1 MPGTARVADGTEA
14 EVTVRIMSGV
24 RNVTVAQKI
33 LKISFNGKEYINEN
47 IQHSKMYEYTFTV
60 PAEEV
65 ITGNNRVR
73 IEGLGG
79 SSDRFHGVFGKMT
92 YNRTYN
98 FNNGQVTTWD
108 ETGLIIENELPL
120 TGFTGEDRIVVYD
133 RTNQLR
139 SVVEK
144 TGNLFL
150 FQPEVEGD
158 ASFIAIGENS
168 ILKPTILNTTTMPW
182 VVDENTDYIIVSHPK
197 FITESPQALSEY
209 AHYRRSVEGGNFNV
223 SVVNIFDIYDQFGF
237 GIDHHN
243 IALRNFANYLN
254 TNYPKVRFLNIIG
267 KGVQF
272 TSVRTPANA
281 ETYKEYNLIATYGS
295 PGTDNLIATNGYS
308 APIFMN
314 IGRIPVI
321 NTEQLSSY
329 LTKLKNHESRLRNL
343 TSDPNLRTALKR
355 IVHLSGGDA
364 NIQTSIRNYMDNFA
378 KNISESKLAALVD
391 SYYKNSSEIIGQDVD
406 LVYKMINEG
415 AFLVTFFGHSSAIT
429 FDLNIYDISKYEETD
444 FYPMSLALGCYS
456 GNYHLPSLS
465 GAENL
470 SFVPNKGFLGMIANS
485 GAAFPG
491 ELNFFTRQF
500 YEEIG
505 DDMDNGFLREK
516 LNKALNSIASN
527 NPKIFEQMAMLGD
540 PATLHFTAKG
550 PDLAFEY
557 SETKINPN
565 IVTTETDSID
575 VTLKVINLGAGLET
589 GESVDINLERVTPD
603 GKMQTIFEGE
613 LEISS
618 PSTEF
623 PIRIP
628 VQTESANIGRNLF
641 FASMN
646 KDKKIEEWPSDIA
659 YSNNQLKNN
668 IGENGYPFNVFGFD
682 IELVYPENFSI
693 IPTDS
698 VVLTTQ
704 LSNSSLNAEDFIVFE
719 LDTTPRFD
727 SGFKIQKK
735 VSSNSGSIP
744 QWRPEIPLKNETV
757 YYWRASQDS
766 TSIEKPFNWK
776 TSSFTFIEGETGW
789 NQSHWGQ
796 FIQDTLTRLELSD
809 KKDELDFS
817 YKPAY

>member
-24 RNVTVAQKI
+24 RNVTVPQKI

-254 TNYPKVRFLNIIG
+254 TNYPKVRFLKIIG

-456 GNYHLPSLS
+456 GNYLLPSLS
-465 GAENL
+465 GAE
-470 SFVPNKGFLGMIANS
+470 I
-485 GAAFPG
+485 
-491 ELNFFTRQF
+491 
-500 YEEIG
+500 
-505 DDMDNGFLREK
+505 
-516 LNKALNSIASN
+516 
-527 NPKIFEQMAMLGD
+527 
-540 PATLHFTAKG
+540 
-550 PDLAFEY
+550 
-557 SETKINPN
+557 
-565 IVTTETDSID
+565 
-575 VTLKVINLGAGLET
+575 
-589 GESVDINLERVTPD
+589 
-603 GKMQTIFEGE
+603 
-613 LEISS
+613 
-618 PSTEF
+618 
-623 PIRIP
+623 
-628 VQTESANIGRNLF
+628 
-641 FASMN
+641 
-646 KDKKIEEWPSDIA
+646 
-659 YSNNQLKNN
+659 
-668 IGENGYPFNVFGFD
+668 
-682 IELVYPENFSI
+682 
-693 IPTDS
+693 
-698 VVLTTQ
+698 
-704 LSNSSLNAEDFIVFE
+704 
-719 LDTTPRFD
+719 
-727 SGFKIQKK
+727 
-735 VSSNSGSIP
+735 
-744 QWRPEIPLKNETV
+744 
-757 YYWRASQDS
+757 
-766 TSIEKPFNWK
+766 
-776 TSSFTFIEGETGW
+776 
-789 NQSHWGQ
+789 
-796 FIQDTLTRLELSD
+796 
-809 KKDELDFS
+809 
-817 YKPAY
+817 